1 MRHIS
6 PQSALRRARRRR
18 LRLVRGEDSRDG
30 QPCWM
35 VYDPHNNGPRHL
47 WR

>member
-6 PQSALRRARRRR
+6 PQSALRRARRE